1 MATDTEDKR
10 SFEFFSESGGGG
22 QQAAVEQVDDVRSL
36 LLDIAVDRA
45 GDEASPDRDIESRD
59 FVQTDILQERG
70 IEA

>member
-1 MATDTEDKR
+1 MLFR
-10 SFEFFSESGGGG
+10 S
-22 QQAAVEQVDDVRSL
+22 EQVDDVRSL

-59 FVQTDILQERG
+59 FVQTDILQEGG